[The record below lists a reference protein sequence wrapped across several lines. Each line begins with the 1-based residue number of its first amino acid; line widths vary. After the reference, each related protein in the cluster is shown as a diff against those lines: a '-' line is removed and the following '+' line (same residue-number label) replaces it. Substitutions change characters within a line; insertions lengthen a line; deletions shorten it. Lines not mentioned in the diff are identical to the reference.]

1 MDSSAFKRL
10 LLPHYKRMY
19 VTAMTMLR
27 DSDDA
32 KDAVQEA
39 FTRLWEKRDDLPNI
53 DNPEAYC
60 VTIIKRICIDRL
72 RQASHFANEVMVE
85 NVTIADDSA
94 EKTDNRE
101 SLQEV
106 TRLITLLPEQQQK
119 VLRLRSFNDCSL
131 EEIEQITGLSGV
143 NVRTLLSRARRRL
156 RELYSNSSNI
166 S

>member
-19 VTAMTMLR
+19 VTAMTILR

-72 RQASHFANEVMVE
+72 RHSSHIANDVIIQDI
-85 NVTIADDSA
+85 TIADDSA
-94 EKTDNRE
+94 AKADNRE
-101 SLQEV
+101 SLQEI
-106 TRLITLLPEQQQK
+106 TRLITRLPEQQQR

-156 RELYSNSSNI
+156 RELYNSSYI